1 MGKFIIGF
9 LKLNFL
15 KLKSMQENEILFH
28 AKNISCVYKEQNKI
42 ALKIKELII
51 PKGKLIFILGA
62 SGSGKSTLLETLG
75 MMNNTIQEGSIKFY
89 DNQQKPTDS
98 IDIAEFWKRN
108 NQQEISG
115 LRKKNF
121 TFIFQQTNL
130 MDNFTAYENVCL
142 SEMIKENVGLESVLP
157 NAKLLLE
164 RVKLGEDEVNINKM
178 PKFLSGG
185 QRQRL
190 SFVRAL
196 CNNSNVI
203 FCDEPT
209 GNVDESNANE
219 LIAVLKEACNDG
231 KTAIIVSHD
240 ISLALKH
247 ADIIL
252 VLTKNPENVYGELNV
267 NNIYERNSWSEMSEK
282 ELGSFRNKIKSLF
295 SSDDASAK
303 EHINEKGKTLIKANF
318 KTLFYKRELSALIGK
333 NAENLFVIGLIFL
346 FTFLAIG
353 FANGSLDY
361 LNKKL
366 NSAFVKL
373 VNIPIPSNIAR
384 DPEERA
390 KFLEMLQLPA
400 NKNRYQ
406 YNEVSEYISH
416 GEQVA
421 YYDKRINNDT
431 FAIPYD
437 IASCRSINIEFD
449 KNFIN
454 EVVNND
460 KNFIRGNKSGF
471 SSNNQIAIIATES
484 FLVDFGYDK
493 DANVIYFYSNP
504 YDTLLKKTVKC
515 AFPVEVISIVKELPG
530 KYSFVYPIGFF
541 SALFNDKDNEKFSTI
556 NQNLSFIKGFT
567 YSNEKLN
574 TDLLKNEMLDVLKS
588 ISFANNSTVD
598 FKPDTFGF
606 NAGYSFYINFEQP
619 LENYLQTNEL
629 WSKLA
634 KNAFSKNKKNYFIR
648 TFDFVELD
656 HEFKGSFEFV
666 SIYFKELD
674 QIRGFASF
682 VKNFTRSEKQK
693 NSIQVD
699 LTKVIEKENFNF
711 LSKITLITSLLLV
724 IFSTL
729 AISLFVYYL
738 IKNHLEKIKMNL
750 GTFKAIGL
758 SDNNSM
764 SIYFRILFRFVFLAF
779 IFGMLASLL
788 IGSILNF
795 ALIRNLAVDD
805 KVSYFIQFEVIT
817 YISMAIILI
826 SSLFV
831 SWRTI
836 KSTLSKSPGDLIYN
850 R

>member
-1 MGKFIIGF
+1 
-9 LKLNFL
+9 
-15 KLKSMQENEILFH
+15 MQENEILFH
-28 AKNISCVYKEQNKI
+28 AKNISCVYKEQDKI

-75 MMNNTIQEGSIKFY
+75 MMNNTIVDGSIKFY
-89 DNQQKPTDS
+89 GNKEESDS
-98 IDIAEFWKRN
+98 PLDIAEFWKRN
-108 NQQEISG
+108 NQQEISN

-142 SEMIKENVGLESVLP
+142 SEMIKENVGLEAVLP

-164 RVKLGEDEVNINKM
+164 RVKLGENEVNINKM

-219 LIAVLKEACNDG
+219 LISVLKEACNNG

-240 ISLALKH
+240 INLALKH

-252 VLTKNPENVYGELNV
+252 VLTKNPEKVYGELNV
-267 NNIYERNSWSEMSEK
+267 NNIYERNSWSEMNEK
-282 ELGSFRNKIKSLF
+282 EQGIFRNNIKSLF
-295 SSDDASAK
+295 SSDDKGAK
-303 EHINEKGKTLIKANF
+303 EPVNEKGKTLIKANF

-333 NAENLFVIGLIFL
+333 KAGNLFVISLIFL

-384 DPEERA
+384 DKEERTR
-390 KFLEMLQLPA
+390 FLDMLQLPA
-400 NKNRYQ
+400 NKNRFK
-406 YNEVSEYISH
+406 YNEVSEFISH
-416 GEQVA
+416 GEQIA
-421 YYDKRINNDT
+421 YYDEKINNDT
-431 FAIPYD
+431 ISIPYD
-437 IASCRSINIEFD
+437 IASCRSINIDFD

-454 EVVNND
+454 EVINNE
-460 KNFIRGNKSGF
+460 KNFIRGNKTGF
-471 SSNNQIAIIATES
+471 KSNNQIAVIATES
-484 FLVDFGYDK
+484 FLVDFGYPK
-493 DANVIYFYSNP
+493 DASVIYFYTNP

-530 KYSFVYPIGFF
+530 KYSFVYPVGFF
-541 SALFNDKDNEKFSTI
+541 SSLINDANNEKFSTI
-556 NQNLSFIKGFT
+556 HQSLSFLKGFT
-567 YSNEKLN
+567 YSAEKIN
-574 TDLLKNEMLDVLKS
+574 TDLLKNQFKEVLNS
-588 ISFANNSTVD
+588 NELTRNSTVE

-606 NAGYSFYINFEQP
+606 NIGYSFYVNFEQP
-619 LENYLQTNEL
+619 LQNYIQVNDA
-629 WSKLA
+629 WSKLL
-634 KNAFSKNKKNYFIR
+634 KNVFVKNKKNSFIR
-648 TFDFVELD
+648 TFDFEELD
-656 HEFKGSFEFV
+656 TEFKGSFEYV
-666 SIYFKELD
+666 SIYFTELD
-674 QIRGFASF
+674 KIREFAQF
-682 VKNFTRSEKQK
+682 IKNFNNSEKQK

-758 SDNNSM
+758 SDRNSM
-764 SIYFRILFRFVFLAF
+764 SIYFRILFRFVLLAF
-779 IFGMLASLL
+779 IFGILASLI
-788 IGSILNF
+788 IGSVLNF

-805 KVSYFIQFEVIT
+805 KVSYFIQFALIT
-817 YISMAIILI
+817 YISMAVIIS